1 MTSGIGKRR
10 AAARDEGKAAY
21 RERRAEI
28 VLAAAAMFKRKGYR
42 GTNLGDVAD
51 ALGLDRASL
60 YYYIGSKEELF
71 HDVVGG
77 AVEKNAITA
86 ESIRDGVGTPAEK
99 LRTLVVELMNSYAES
114 YPFLYVYIQ
123 ENLGQVSRDRSAW
136 AREMRGYNKRYEN
149 VVVDIVQAGL
159 DDGSFRSP
167 GPASIIAYGI
177 IGMVAWS
184 NRWFNPNESPVSAQ
198 QIGSAYAETLL
209 TGLTRGPDGL

>member
-1 MTSGIGKRR
+1 MTSGIGRRR

-71 HDVVGG
+71 HDVVG
-77 AVEKNAITA
+77 
-86 ESIRDGVGTPAEK
+86 TPAEK
-99 LRTLVVELMNSYAES
+99 LRTLVVGLMNSYAES

-123 ENLGQVSRDRSAW
+123 ENLNQVSRDRSAW

-167 GPASIIAYGI
+167 GPASVIAYGI
-177 IGMVAWS
+177 IGMVAWT
-184 NRWFNPNESPVSAQ
+184 NRWFNPNESLVSAQ

-209 TGLTRGPDGL
+209 AGLARDPDGR